1 MKAIPNIYKI
11 IISPIYYLIHKN
23 LFFGLLHKKFFKY
36 FYYENYKF
44 SLNNLNLP
52 IEHYSSFLWKT
63 YELNDRILIERNLNN
78 RNHCIIIGGG
88 LGFIGTIAYHKTK
101 SKILCFEINRKIIN
115 ILKINFKNN
124 NVKNELYNKNLSFTK
139 KNENK
144 YYYSSDNFLENS
156 IYRSTKNKIRL
167 NNIYKGKVINFDKF
181 NTLIIDGEGIEDYYI
196 KNLNLADNIKY
207 IYFEFHHDI
216 LDNDHQKMLFKILK
230 KNKFYLKDKFINSFY
245 FVKK

>member
-1 MKAIPNIYKI
+1 MKAIPNFYKI

-36 FYYENYKF
+36 FYYRNYKF
-44 SLNNLNLP
+44 NLDNLNLP

-101 SKILCFEINRKIIN
+101 NKILCFEINRKIIN

-124 NVKNELYNKNLSFTK
+124 NVKNELYNKNLSFTI

>member
-1 MKAIPNIYKI
+1 MKAIPNFYKI
-11 IISPIYYLIHKN
+11 IIFPIYYLIHKN
-23 LFFGLLHKKFFKY
+23 IFFGLLHKKIY
-36 FYYENYKF
+36 NCFYYKKYKF
-44 SLNNLNLP
+44 NLKNLNLP
-52 IEHYSSFLWKT
+52 TEHYSSFLWKT
-63 YELNDRILIERNLNN
+63 YELNDRILIERNLNSK
-78 RNHCIIIGGG
+78 NHCIVIGGG
-88 LGFIGTIAYHKTK
+88 LGFIGTISYHKTK
-101 SKILCFEINRKIIN
+101 NKILCFEINRKIIN

>member
-1 MKAIPNIYKI
+1 MKAIPNFYKI

-23 LFFGLLHKKFFKY
+23 LFFGFFHKKFFKY
-36 FYYENYKF
+36 FYYRNYKF
-44 SLNNLNLP
+44 NLDNLNLP

-101 SKILCFEINRKIIN
+101 NKILCFEINRKIIN

-216 LDNDHQKMLFKILK
+216 LDEDRQKMLFKILK